1 VAESKK
7 HRACVEGR
15 QVIVMRKG
23 RKFAHRS
30 KPRMLAGATRARARA
45 PRASSLEGA
54 RSYSVTSYQARPGFS
69 FSFTPWL
76 RGLALKPQGPAQ
88 CAAVI
93 GPNTVESALRT
104 LSGSKVY
111 ASAAFVAACAPR
123 EAANSLYIYSRPP
136 LPISNPFCDIRVSH
150 HNQQNPQLLPFPS
163 STPSSPS
170 PPQQRTDHSALFNT
184 FIDPGELRDQ
194 DSVGLEC
201 LCAFAIAIRFAFS
214 FVAKESSEVPQ

>member
-1 VAESKK
+1 VPVLNFLSGRTRVLLFLHPLVARPCTET
-7 HRACVEGR
+7 
-15 QVIVMRKG
+15 
-23 RKFAHRS
+23 
-30 KPRMLAGATRARARA
+30 P
-45 PRASSLEGA
+45 GA
-54 RSYSVTSYQARPGFS
+54 R
-69 FSFTPWL
+69 
-76 RGLALKPQGPAQ
+76 Q
-88 CAAVI
+88 CAAMI

-111 ASAAFVAACAPR
+111 ASAAFVAACVPR
-123 EAANSLYIYSRPP
+123 EAVNSLYIYSRPP

-194 DSVGLEC
+194 DSVCLEC
-201 LCAFAIAIRFAFS
+201 LCAFAIAIPFAFS
-214 FVAKESSEVPQ
+214 FVAKESSEVHNSVSITIHNTVPVVVGRDQ

>member
-1 VAESKK
+1 MATSDAKK
-7 HRACVEGR
+7 TG
-15 QVIVMRKG
+15 
-23 RKFAHRS
+23 KFAHRS
-30 KPRMLAGATRARARA
+30 SPECWPAQREHEREPLE
-45 PRASSLEGA
+45 PPSLEPRGCPFL
-54 RSYSVTSYQARPGFS
+54 TSYQAGPGFS

-111 ASAAFVAACAPR
+111 ASAAFVAACVPR